1 MSLNSENMTLKKLS
15 ISIKQTNKQTG
26 FFGGIAD
33 FCLGQAM
40 YKVSLNYSQCQNIK
54 KYSNKTK
61 ENTHN
66 DAGSKGRKSQ
76 LKELSVVQTSKF
88 SQQK

>member
-15 ISIKQTNKQTG
+15 ISKKKKQTG

-33 FCLGQAM
+33 FCLGQAV
-40 YKVSLNYSQCQNIK
+40 YKISLNYSQCQNIK
-54 KYSNKTK
+54 KYSKKTK

-66 DAGSKGRKSQ
+66 DAGSKGHKSQ
-76 LKELSVVQTSKF
+76 LKELSLVQTSKF
-88 SQQK
+88 NQQK

>member
-1 MSLNSENMTLKKLS
+1 MSLNSENMTLNKLS
-15 ISIKQTNKQTG
+15 ISVKKKKKTG
-26 FFGGIAD
+26 FFGGIAC

-40 YKVSLNYSQCQNIK
+40 YEISLKYSQCQNIK

-66 DAGSKGRKSQ
+66 DVVSKGCKSQ
-76 LKELSVVQTSKF
+76 LKELSLVQTTKF
-88 SQQK
+88 NQQK

>member
-15 ISIKQTNKQTG
+15 ISIKKKKKTG

-33 FCLGQAM
+33 FCLGQAV
-40 YKVSLNYSQCQNIK
+40 YKISLNYSQCQNIK

-76 LKELSVVQTSKF
+76 LKELSLVQTSKF